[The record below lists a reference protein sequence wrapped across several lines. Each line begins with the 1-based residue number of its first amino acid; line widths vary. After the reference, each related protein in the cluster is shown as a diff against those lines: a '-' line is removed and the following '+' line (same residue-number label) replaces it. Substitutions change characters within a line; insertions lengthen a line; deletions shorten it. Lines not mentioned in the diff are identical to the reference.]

1 MHKILI
7 LENDWLILSL
17 LRDFFKKRNY
27 VVHYVQ
33 SLERAEKLLK
43 QCNFDLFLCERFLP
57 DGDVLFLLEK
67 IKEKNLFMRILVFSQ
82 QKSLIDRINTLK
94 LADDFIAKPFN
105 TIEFFL
111 KIEKFLFLEKRLK
124 SDYFDENIFLL
135 HDHPSTKIP
144 SKNFRPQELKIL
156 ECFFKH
162 KNIIISYETII
173 TYVWGYKE
181 PSPIKKT
188 INVYVR
194 RIRLKLNSSFKI
206 ETIKNRGYRFIDLR
220 EKNT

>member
-7 LENDWLILSL
+7 LENDWLVLSL

-27 VVHYVQ
+27 TINCVQ
-33 SLERAEKLLK
+33 SLERAEELLK
-43 QCNFDLFLCERFLP
+43 QQTFDLLLCERILP
-57 DGDVLFLLEK
+57 DGDVLSLLEK
-67 IKEKNLFMRILVFSQ
+67 IKEKNLFMRTLVFSQ

-111 KIEKFLFLEKRLK
+111 KIEKLLALEKRIK
-124 SDYFDENIFLL
+124 QCNFDENVFLL
-135 HDHPSTKIP
+135 RDYPSTKLQKE
-144 SKNFRPQELKIL
+144 SFRPQEIKIL

-162 KNIIISYETII
+162 KNIIISYETIA

-181 PSPIKKT
+181 PLPIKKT
-188 INVYVR
+188 VNVYVR
-194 RIRLKLNSSFKI
+194 RIRLKLNNSFKI

-220 EKNT
+220 ENNT